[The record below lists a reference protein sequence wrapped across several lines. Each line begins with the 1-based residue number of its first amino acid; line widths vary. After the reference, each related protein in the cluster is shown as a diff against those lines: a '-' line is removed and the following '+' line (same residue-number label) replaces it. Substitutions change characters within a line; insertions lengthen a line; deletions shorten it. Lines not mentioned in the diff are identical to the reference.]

1 MRSKLPLLKRSA
13 LALLIVAGFGLAQ
26 GGVAAADIDPEPGVP
41 ETVTA
46 DALPTW
52 QINGVVWKQA
62 TVGNTV
68 YAVGSFSKA
77 RPPGTSPGDP
87 QEVNRA
93 NILAYDITTGNL
105 LPFNHTLNAQAR
117 AIAVSPD
124 GSRIYVGGEFTTV
137 DGVARNRIV
146 AFNTATGAVD
156 TAFNASISSTVWAI
170 SVSDTT
176 VYAGGNFFNANNRS
190 RNRAAAFARSNGA
203 LQDWAIEP
211 DDEIRALLVAPDQS
225 RVIVGG
231 KFQNFNGEARVG
243 VTAVDPITGAS
254 LPWSSRPT
262 PTALDS
268 NRFSYVDDLVTDG
281 TVVYGANDGEGGHW
295 FDGRW
300 AADPT
305 TGDLIWLDNCY
316 GATYGIFVTGQVLY
330 SVGHAHDCSSLGAF
344 PETNP
349 TTWHRALAETTYPV
363 GTDKAP
369 PGSNSNY
376 SGQPVPGLLHW
387 FPSINAGSYTGM
399 YQGGWSLTGNS
410 QYLSMGG
417 EFTNVNGNPQQGLTR
432 FAIKSLAPKK
442 AAPIP
447 GPDLT
452 PTVVSFRE
460 GTARVSWKATWDQ
473 DHEKLNYE
481 ILRDGSSTPI
491 ATVTA
496 KSNFWTLPALGFND
510 TGLEPGSTH
519 TYRIRARDPQGNA
532 VGSSTSAPVTIAG
545 SGGSSAYPDAVLAD
559 NPASYWRL
567 GEPSGATAYDY
578 AAFNDVSQK
587 SGVTYGT
594 AGAVNG
600 DTDTASHFDGTTSGF
615 GVTQSQTPAT
625 PSFTV
630 ETWVKTTS
638 NRGGK
643 IIGYGNAATGNSSS
657 YDRHVYMDNAGR
669 IFFGVYP
676 GAVRTVNSGPGFN
689 DGNWHH
695 IAASLS
701 ETAGMTLYVDGRRV
715 AQSAA
720 TTSAQQYTGYWR
732 IGGDNLSGW
741 PNQPTSA
748 YLNGD
753 IDEVAIYPSALPQ
766 DKVIDHYVAS
776 GRTSPIPPAPADPY
790 GKAVYNDE
798 PVLYWRLNETSG
810 PAAAD
815 SGKSGVTGNYT
826 ASGVSYGQTGALV
839 GTTDKAVSVNN
850 GGIASSTTFAN
861 PTTYSEELWFN
872 TTTNRG
878 GKLIGLGASAT
889 GNSSNYDRHVY
900 MRNDG
905 KLVFGTYTGSINTI
919 TTTGSYN
926 NGQWH
931 HMVATQG
938 PDGMKL
944 YVDGAL
950 VGTNPQTGA
959 ESFTGY
965 WRVGGDS
972 LSSWPNQPTS
982 NYLNGQI
989 DEVAVYNSVLTETQV
1004 ATHWQ
1009 KGSGNGPP
1017 NQPPTASYTVNCPAL
1032 ECSFDA
1038 GASADSD
1045 GSVVSYAWDFGD
1057 GTTGTGK
1064 TPTHTYPAAGDYP
1077 VTLTVTDDANATGIR
1092 ADVVTA
1098 QAPANPPATLAS
1110 DAFGRGVSGGLG
1122 SADTGGSYS
1131 LSGAASSFAVDGN
1144 AAKITLPSTSA
1155 NRRAYL
1161 NGVSSTMT
1169 DTTFSFTTDK
1179 PGTGNGIYIW
1189 AVGRG
1194 VSGQGD
1200 YRARVRLLSSN
1211 GVGLSVSRT
1220 DSANAETILGS
1231 EQTVAGLTYSAGTV
1245 LKVRVQVSGT
1255 SPTTVQAKVWRAT
1268 DAEPGSWQVTA
1279 TDSTAALQTAGGVGF
1294 GAFLSGTATNA
1305 PVVATVDDLVA
1316 TSTAAAPTAAFTPNC
1331 TGLTCT
1337 VDASASTAGSAPIST
1352 YTWSYG
1358 DGVVETG
1365 QTASHTF
1372 AQPGTYRITLT
1383 VTGSDN
1389 RTSVT
1394 TQTVDVS

>member
-26 GGVAAADIDPEPGVP
+26 SGVAAADIDPEPGVP

-62 TVGNTV
+62 TVGNMV

-77 RPPGTSPGDP
+77 RPPGTSAGDP

-117 AIAVSPD
+117 SIAVSPD
-124 GSRIYVGGEFTTV
+124 GSRIYVGGDFTTV
-137 DGVARNRIV
+137 DGVTRNRLV

-156 TAFNASISSTVWAI
+156 TAFSASISNTVWTITVSDSTVY
-170 SVSDTT
+170 V
-176 VYAGGNFFNANNRS
+176 GGNFFNANGHS
-190 RNRAAAFARSNGA
+190 RNRAAALARSNGA
-203 LQDWAIEP
+203 LRDWAIEP
-211 DDEIRALLVAPDQS
+211 DDEIRAMLVSPDQS

-243 VTAVDPITGAS
+243 VTAVDPVTGAS

-262 PTALDS
+262 PTAIDG
-268 NRFSYVDDLVTDG
+268 RGFSYVDDLTTDG
-281 TVVYGANDGEGGHW
+281 TVIYGANDGEGGHW

-316 GATYGIFVTGQVLY
+316 GATYSVFVTGQVLY

-344 PETNP
+344 PESSP

-363 GTDKAP
+363 GTDQAP
-369 PGSNSNY
+369 PGQNSNY

-399 YQGGWSLTGNS
+399 NQGGWSLTGNA

-417 EFTNVNGNPQQGLTR
+417 EFTYVNGNPQQGLTR
-432 FAIKSLAPKK
+432 FAIKTIAPRK

-452 PTVVSFRE
+452 PTAVSFRA

-481 ILRDGSSTPI
+481 ILRDGGSTPI

-496 KSNFWTLPALGFND
+496 KSNFWTLPALGYQD

-532 VGSSTSAPVTIAG
+532 VGSATSDPVTIAT

-567 GEPSGATAYDY
+567 GEASGTTAYDY
-578 AAFNDVSQK
+578 AAFNDVTEK
-587 SGVTYGT
+587 TGVTHGAT
-594 AGAVNG
+594 GAVNG
-600 DTDTASHFDGTTSGF
+600 DSDAASHFDGTSNGF
-615 GVTQSQTPAT
+615 GVTQSQTPTT
-625 PSFTV
+625 PSFTI
-630 ETWVKTTS
+630 EAWVKTTT

-643 IIGYGNAATGNSSS
+643 IVGYGNAATGNSGN
-657 YDRHVYMDNAGR
+657 YDRHVYMDNSGR
-669 IFFGVYP
+669 IFFGVHP
-676 GAVRTVNSGPGFN
+676 GAVRTINSGTGYN

-720 TTSAQQYTGYWR
+720 TTSAQQYNGYWR

-741 PNQPTSA
+741 TNQPTSS

-766 DKVIDHYVAS
+766 DKVIDHFVAS

-798 PVLYWRLNETSG
+798 PALYWRLNETSG

-815 SGKSGVTGNYT
+815 SGKGGVAGTYT

-839 GTTDKAVSVNN
+839 GTTNKAVTFNN
-850 GGIASSTTFAN
+850 GGVASTTTYAN
-861 PTTYSEELWFN
+861 PTAYSEELWFK

-878 GKLIGLGASAT
+878 GKLIGLGGSAT
-889 GNSSNYDRHVY
+889 GTSSNYDRHVY

-905 KLVFGTYTGSINTI
+905 KLVFGTYTGSINVI
-919 TTTGSYN
+919 TTNGSYN

-938 PDGMKL
+938 PGGMKL
-944 YVDGAL
+944 YVDGTVA
-950 VGTNPQTGA
+950 GTNPQTGA
-959 ESFTGY
+959 ENFTGY
-965 WRVGGDS
+965 WRVGGDN
-972 LSSWPNQPTS
+972 LNSWPNQPTS
-982 NYLNGQI
+982 NNFAGQI
-989 DEVAVYNSVLTETQV
+989 DEVAVYGGVLTDAQV

-1017 NQPPTASYTVNCPAL
+1017 NQPPTASFTATCPAL

-1038 GASADSD
+1038 GASADTD
-1045 GSVVSYAWDFGD
+1045 GSIASYAWDFGD

-1077 VTLTVTDDANATGIR
+1077 VKLTVTDDQNATGIR
-1092 ADVVTA
+1092 TDTVTA
-1098 QAPANPPATLAS
+1098 QAPANPPAALAS
-1110 DAFGRGVSGGLG
+1110 DAFGRSVSGGLG
-1122 SADTGGSYS
+1122 SADTGGAYS
-1131 LSGAASSFAVDGN
+1131 LSGAASSFAVDGS
-1144 AAKITLPSTSA
+1144 AAQISLPSTSA

-1169 DTTFSFTTDK
+1169 DTTFSVTTDK

-1189 AVGRG
+1189 GIGRS
-1194 VSGQGD
+1194 VNGQGD

-1211 GVGLSVSRT
+1211 GIGLLVSRT
-1220 DSANAETILGS
+1220 DSANAETALVS

-1245 LKVRVQVSGT
+1245 LKVRLQVAGT
-1255 SPTTVQAKVWRAT
+1255 SPTTVQAKVWRAA

-1279 TDSTAALQTAGGVGF
+1279 TDSTAGLQAAGGVGF
-1294 GAFLSGTATNA
+1294 GTFLSGTATNA
-1305 PVVATVDDLVA
+1305 PVVTTVDDLVA
-1316 TSTAAAPTAAFTPNC
+1316 TSTATAPTAAFTPSC
-1331 TGLTCT
+1331 TGLTCA

-1365 QTASHTF
+1365 QTASHTY

-1389 RTSVT
+1389 RTSVA